1 MLRRMTLRS
10 TIFGLVSM
18 ALALSACGDDGGS
31 TDDGGSPTTSTTA
44 AQTDSSTGD
53 APGTTDGSSGDSTS
67 ADSTGRDSSTTDGG
81 SDSSGGST
89 AGSDS
94 GDTGD
99 TGDTGSESSGTTGGE
114 FDVPGC
120 GTCPN
125 GTICL
130 ANESFQTEY
139 ECVPIPRECE
149 GEIDCECGE
158 QLCEEPFVAC
168 FDPPDEPNSLSCICI
183 AC

>member
-18 ALALSACGDDGGS
+18 AFALSACGDDEGS

-53 APGTTDGSSGDSTS
+53 EPGTTDGSSGGDSTS

-99 TGDTGSESSGTTGGE
+99 TESESSGTTGGE

-120 GTCPN
+120 GTCPS

-139 ECVPIPRECE
+139 ECVPIPRECG

-158 QLCEEPFVAC
+158 QLCEDPFVAC

>member
-10 TIFGLVSM
+10 TIFGLASM
-18 ALALSACGDDGGS
+18 ALALPACGDDGGS
-31 TDDGGSPTTSTTA
+31 TGDGGSPTTSTSVG
-44 AQTDSSTGD
+44 QTDSSTGD
-53 APGTTDGSSGDSTS
+53 APGTTDGSSGGDSTS
-67 ADSTGRDSSTTDGG
+67 ADSTGRDSTTTDGG
-81 SDSSGGST
+81 SDSSDSGGST

-94 GDTGD
+94 GS
-99 TGDTGSESSGTTGGE
+99 TGDTGSESTGTTGGE

-120 GTCPN
+120 GTCPS

-130 ANESFQTEY
+130 ANEAFQTEY
-139 ECVPIPRECE
+139 ECVPIPRECG

-158 QLCEEPFVAC
+158 QLCEDPFVAC